1 MLGDHQ
7 GKPESKQKPS
17 TSCLSALIM
26 AYQQI
31 YFLAYLY
38 PKTLAVQYRAMF
50 PTQREIP
57 SARKLQQLPWTT
69 VFENLQLLL
78 RSSDAPGPTP

>member
-1 MLGDHQ
+1 
-7 GKPESKQKPS
+7 
-17 TSCLSALIM
+17 M
-26 AYQQI
+26 AYQHI

-57 SARKLQQLPWTT
+57 SARKHQQLPWTT
-69 VFENLQLLL
+69 AFENLQLLL

>member
-1 MLGDHQ
+1 
-7 GKPESKQKPS
+7 
-17 TSCLSALIM
+17 M
-26 AYQQI
+26 AYQHV

-38 PKTLAVQYRAMF
+38 PTTLAVQYRAMF
-50 PTQREIP
+50 SAQWEIL
-57 SARKLQQLPWTT
+57 SASKLQQLPWTT